1 MQNRSGLDESAS
13 RFFRTLF
20 DAASERK
27 VPCSFDRSMPS
38 SASGIL
44 QGLGLAMPCVLPV
57 ISLKIFGFVSE
68 AGEQPNKAFRL
79 SMATPCAAPFLGTAS
94 AFAFAQLGWV
104 TFLVFLFIDSGWRY
118 LVWRWPSIRSGFG
131 ICQSPAAGWC
141 A

>member
-20 DAASERK
+20 DTASERK
-27 VPCSFDRSMPS
+27 VPCSFDRLMPS
-38 SASGIL
+38 SASGIM

-57 ISLKIFGFVSE
+57 IFGFVSE

-94 AFAFAQLGWV
+94 AFAFAQPGWV
-104 TFLVFLFIDSGWRY
+104 TFLVFLFIGVGMFLDQ
-118 LVWRWPSIRSGFG
+118 VKPN
-131 ICQSPAAGWC
+131 
-141 A
+141 